1 MRRKRLNIFAIFC
14 LAIMMITSLL
24 PVTVFAEQ
32 VVYATS
38 LDGSTNY
45 YSIGDAWT
53 AAKKDTIV
61 MQYDWNLKDRL
72 VLNSNDVISIY
83 MNGHT
88 ITRGLTSSK
97 YDGEVIYMNEGSS
110 LTLKGCDAS
119 EENITDKKFNVEG
132 KDLSGKASD
141 SLIGGGLVTGGYS
154 SNGGG
159 GVHMKKNA
167 KLTLDNVIVGGNKAN
182 SDYGGGVN
190 MNNIGSSLTLKN
202 GAKIAYNVA
211 KLGGGIYV
219 ASSNCSIN
227 LSGGST
233 IEHNYAIESGGGIY
247 SYSNHTSVR
256 LSDSSSIS
264 YNIAKEDG
272 GGYYGFYSFNT
283 IESPDKTGLM
293 NYNVANDAGGAIYLE
308 SVMIGQNENSIYGI
322 CFEGNTSNS
331 CGGAIYLNQEWTTVR
346 DCVIKNN
353 KANGSYR
360 GMGGGVYNINDHNT
374 FANCTITGNYAANSG
389 GGIYQ
394 GLYNNIL
401 LKDKVIIKNN
411 TRVEGALDDL
421 YLSNELIST
430 AYIASNPAVGS
441 EVGIKIY
448 ADGSDRKIGENAEFD
463 ESVFFSD
470 DQGFYIRYDS
480 AEKEMYLAY
489 ATQDNTSYSVT
500 VNDKLQ
506 GYYNANAKLTIDGT
520 PSDNRQV
527 FKKWNGDVD
536 ALDSETNVVA
546 SVSMA
551 AKKDLSFTSE
561 SATKISYFTLTVEK
575 PVAGKLLQEE
585 GTLSWIGDNK
595 VNKSLIVDIY
605 WLVQNDDGNTQTAS
619 GIADYDT
626 NYSVSA
632 KIDKDISKDIV
643 FVESGLTGS
652 VKYEGVDKEQ
662 IIKAY
667 VANDSLYI
675 YGDQIKTDKADI
687 ESVLSV
693 NISVTKDS
701 SVDDLIE
708 LLPTTAKVYDTKLN
722 EYTINL
728 DTTNADLSE
737 VVIDDKI
744 NNNGGVVT
752 IPLKLDGTEKVKND
766 NNLMLTVNV
775 EVKAEGKLKAPSA
788 NYDSGT
794 YNDKDADGKVT
805 LNIKLA
811 ADEGAKIY
819 YKINDAENY
828 SDYNSNEG
836 INISAEEGQKKIFTI
851 TTYAD
856 GKDGYDA
863 SSTITYTYV
872 LDNVPVVTKYTVT
885 IKKLSEGVDIG
896 VAYVAE
902 YDAGESVTI
911 GAPVISG
918 YKFDSW
924 TNEEGITIAE
934 NDRTSSILSVNS
946 IENNIVLTANYSKVE
961 EPTYDYVIEYVVQ
974 DLESPIELY
983 RIESLAKDGMDVTP
997 LYIPSTITDSDG
1009 NIYKYVS
1016 TDKCIVSKDSDNIF
1030 YVYYIKKSV
1039 EPAKTPTSEDSS
1051 VKSYDL
1057 KDTNQ
1062 DGIIDCKE
1070 EMSSNNWIW
1079 SNTKKACVYKVNNT
1093 GTK

>member
-1 MRRKRLNIFAIFC
+1 MKRKRLNIFVVFC
-14 LAIMMITSLL
+14 LTIMMITSLL
-24 PVTVFAEQ
+24 PVTLFADQ
-32 VVYATS
+32 KTIYATS
-38 LDGSTNY
+38 LDGNTYY

-53 AAKKDTIV
+53 ASKSNTIV
-61 MQYDWNLKDRL
+61 MQCDWNLKDRL

-83 MNGHT
+83 MNGYT
-88 ITRGLTSSK
+88 ISRDLTSSK
-97 YDGEVIYMNEGSS
+97 YDGEVIYMNAGSS
-110 LTLKGCDAS
+110 LTLKGCGADGK
-119 EENITDKKFNVEG
+119 NIIDKKFYVEG
-132 KDLSGKASD
+132 QDLSGVASD

-211 KLGGGIYV
+211 RLGGGIYV
-219 ASSNCSIN
+219 ASSNCSIS

-233 IEHNYAIESGGGIY
+233 IEHNYAIKAGGGIY

-256 LSDSSSIS
+256 LSESSSIS

-283 IESPDKTGLM
+283 IESSDKTGLM
-293 NYNVANDAGGAIYLE
+293 NYNVANNGAGGAIFLE
-308 SVMIGQNENSIYGI
+308 SVMIGQNENSISGI
-322 CFEGNTSNS
+322 CFEGNTCNS
-331 CGGAIYLNQEWTTVR
+331 SGGAIYLNQEWTTVR

-353 KANGSYR
+353 KANGSYA

-374 FANCTITGNYAANSG
+374 FSNCTITGNYATNSG

-411 TRVEGALDDL
+411 TRVEGVLDDL
-421 YLSNELIST
+421 YLSNYVYST
-430 AYIASNPAVGS
+430 AYIVSNPSVGS

-448 ADGSDRKIGENAEFD
+448 DDGSDREIGENAEFD
-463 ESVFFSD
+463 ETMFFSD
-470 DQGFYIRYDS
+470 VKGYYIRYDS
-480 AEKEMYLAY
+480 TEKKMYLARS
-489 ATQDNTSYSVT
+489 TKDNASYSVT
-500 VNDKLQ
+500 VNGKLQ

-520 PSDNRQV
+520 SSDNRQV

-536 ALDSETNVVA
+536 ALDSTTKVVA
-546 SVSMA
+546 SVSME

-561 SATKISYFTLTVEK
+561 YVYKVSNFTLTVEK
-575 PVAGKLLQEE
+575 PVAGKSLPEE
-585 GTLSWIGDNK
+585 GTLSWTGDNK
-595 VNKSLIVDIY
+595 ANKSLTVDIY

-619 GIADYDT
+619 GIADYNT
-626 NYSVSA
+626 NYSVAA
-632 KIDKDISKDIV
+632 KIDADVSKDLV
-643 FVESGLTGS
+643 FADTVSGT
-652 VKYEGVDKEQ
+652 VKY
-662 IIKAY
+662 
-667 VANDSLYI
+667 
-675 YGDQIKTDKADI
+675 ADI
-687 ESVLSV
+687 ENTYKVYVDDALSILYMYGEQILTEKA
-693 NISVTKDS
+693 NINSVTEINVSIAKDS

-805 LNIKLA
+805 LNIKLT

-819 YKINDAENY
+819 YKINDGTY
-828 SDYNSNEG
+828 IDYNSDEG
-836 INISAEEGQKKIFTI
+836 ISIFAEEGQKKIYSI
-851 TTYAD
+851 TTYA
-856 GKDGYDA
+856 GNKDNYYD
-863 SSTITYTYV
+863 SSSVTYTYV
-872 LDNVPVVTKYTVT
+872 LDNVAKYTMT
-885 IKKLSEGVDIG
+885 IKKMSEGVDIG
-896 VAYVAE
+896 AAYVAT
-902 YDAGESVTI
+902 YDVGDLVTI
-911 GAPVISG
+911 GAPVISD

-924 TNEEGITIAE
+924 TNEEGITITDD
-934 NDRTSSILSVNS
+934 NRTNSILS
-946 IENNIVLTANYSKVE
+946 IDGIQNNIVLTANYSLIK
-961 EPTYDYVIEYVVQ
+961 EPTYDYAIIYVAQ
-974 DLESPIELY
+974 NSDSLIELY
-983 RIESLAKDGMDVTP
+983 RIESLAEDGADVTP
-997 LYIPSTITDSDG
+997 LYVPSTIMDSDD
-1009 NIYKYVS
+1009 NIYEYVS
-1016 TDKCIVSKDSDNIF
+1016 MDKYIVSKDSDNIF
-1030 YVYYIKKSV
+1030 YVYYKKKDV
-1039 EPAKTPTSEDSS
+1039 KQEETPI
-1051 VKSYDL
+1051 KSYDL

-1062 DGIIDCKE
+1062 DGIVDCSE
-1070 EMSSNNWIW
+1070 EMNSNNWIW

-1093 GTK
+1093 SVK